1 MNKEENI
8 KNLESILKSENDKN
22 ERMFI
27 NVSFVVI
34 GSQFIFESK
43 LRKHIDN
50 V

>member
-1 MNKEENI
+1 MKKEENI
-8 KNLESILKSENDKN
+8 KTLESILKSENYKN

-34 GSQFIFESK
+34 GSQSSFESK
-43 LRKHIDN
+43 LRKHVDN